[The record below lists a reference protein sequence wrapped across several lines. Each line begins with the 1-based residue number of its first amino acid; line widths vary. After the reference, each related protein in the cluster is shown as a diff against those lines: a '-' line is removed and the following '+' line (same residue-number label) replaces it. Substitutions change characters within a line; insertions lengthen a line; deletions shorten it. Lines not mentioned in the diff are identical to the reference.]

1 MTPRQIQLVQDSW
14 SHIEPVADHAARLF
28 YIRLFD
34 EQPEIREGFKTSV
47 SGQEGQLA
55 DALNATVRRLGEG
68 LGDGTDEGFDELP
81 ELDALGEFHTIN
93 GICAERYEQVAD
105 ALFWMLEQE
114 LGPTLD
120 SETRLAWSE
129 VYSDFASK
137 ILGGELALA

>member
-28 YIRLFD
+28 YLRLFD
-34 EQPEIREGFKTSV
+34 EQPEIRDGFKTSV

-55 DALNATVRRLGEG
+55 EALNATVKRLSEGAGEG
-68 LGDGTDEGFDELP
+68 CEELP
-81 ELDALGEFHTIN
+81 ELNTLSEFHSLN

-114 LGPTLD
+114 LGSSLDNETL
-120 SETRLAWSE
+120 TAWRE
-129 VYSDFASK
+129 VYSELGNR
-137 ILGGELALA
+137 ILGKELAIA